1 MGLSRYPKLKRALE
15 SPAAVTD
22 LAREEAVAAVDALE
36 AVDLDPETAEY
47 LEELATFVAER
58 ER

>member
-1 MGLSRYPKLKRALE
+1 
-15 SPAAVTD
+15 AAVTD
-22 LAREEAVAAVDALE
+22 LAREEAVAVDALE